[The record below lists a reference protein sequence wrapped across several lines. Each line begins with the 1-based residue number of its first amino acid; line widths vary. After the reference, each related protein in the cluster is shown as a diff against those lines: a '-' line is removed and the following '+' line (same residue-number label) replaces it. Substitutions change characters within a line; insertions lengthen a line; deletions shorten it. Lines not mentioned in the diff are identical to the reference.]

1 MVRNGSFLGVIAERE
16 DPAFSAVVSLGAE
29 AKWDVP
35 RTLPGTEEIFE
46 WLMTAPSDE
55 KVFLNKVRKTGGEPV
70 KFVEATYYRPYHM
83 HGSIGT

>member
-1 MVRNGSFLGVIAERE
+1 
-16 DPAFSAVVSLGAE
+16 
-29 AKWDVP
+29 
-35 RTLPGTEEIFE
+35 
-46 WLMTAPSDE
+46 MTAPSDE